1 MVDLPMFYDY
11 QNAVQSMIQPGEIH
25 SQQTG
30 LVRYFRRYLLERAI
44 SVFKW
49 TMPDHWIRPYVLY
62 TLYSIGFMA
71 VINSEKFGVIPQHC
85 GLSGRGVQYEP
96 THCVISN
103 PLLPYEQP
111 LRIGEDCALLQLR
124 PDYGGILDLVNSYA
138 EHMAL
143 TSELFS
149 LNTLNSRLSYVFGA
163 SDKRAAESFKKA
175 MDQLYSGSPMVVIDK
190 GLMTDDGSPT
200 WQLLLQNIQ
209 QNYVAGDVL
218 ENLRKLECK
227 FDNEIGV
234 PANLATA
241 KKERTISAEVE
252 ANDAETYGRAA
263 QWLEFLQ
270 AGCKQA
276 RDLYGID
283 LDVGWRIDPLK
294 PMPEEVVSDVNYL
307 DISDRPG

>member
-1 MVDLPMFYDY
+1 MDLPFEYDY
-11 QNAVQSMIQPGEIH
+11 QNAVQSMIQPGIIH

-30 LVRYFRRYLLERAI
+30 LVRYFRRYLLDRAI
-44 SVFKW
+44 SVFQWK
-49 TMPDHWIRPYVLY
+49 MPEHWIKQYVLY
-62 TLYSIGFMA
+62 TLYSIGFIS
-71 VINSEKFGVIPQHC
+71 VIDTDKFGVIPQHC

-103 PLLPYEQP
+103 PLLPYTQP
-111 LRIGEDCALLQLR
+111 LRIGEECALLQLR

-138 EHMAL
+138 EDMAL

-149 LNTLNSRLSYVFGA
+149 LNTLNSRMSYLFSA
-163 SDKRAAESFKKA
+163 QDKRAAESFKKA
-175 MDQLYSGSPMVVIDK
+175 MDQIYQGNPMVVMDK
-190 GLMTDDGSPT
+190 GLLTEDGQPT
-200 WQLLLQNIQ
+200 FQLLLQNIS
-209 QNYVAGDVL
+209 QNYVAANIL

-252 ANDAETYGRAA
+252 ANDTETYGRAA
-263 QWLEFLQ
+263 AWLEYLQ

-276 RDLYGID
+276 RDLYGIELSVD
-283 LDVGWRIDPLK
+283 WRVDPMQPMGKEVPGDVGYIDLPA
-294 PMPEEVVSDVNYL
+294 D
-307 DISDRPG
+307 PG